1 MAFEFERFVD
11 VVVVVVV
18 VFFLF
23 TCYQADLLP
32 PRPIQFNLSNNIWKI
47 GGDHCSKSLRTLSGI
62 DRGTMEY

>member
-11 VVVVVVV
+11 VVVVVVVV

-32 PRPIQFNLSNNIWKI
+32 PCPIQFNLSNNI
-47 GGDHCSKSLRTLSGI
+47 
-62 DRGTMEY
+62 